1 MREGNPKEEDRKE
14 LRTWN
19 VIFFFFIKKNL
30 VLVTLVVFNET
41 QANQLQKVASL
52 ASVLSET

>member
-1 MREGNPKEEDRKE
+1 M
-14 LRTWN
+14 LS
-19 VIFFFFIKKNL
+19 FFFFIKKNL